1 MAVAFLGQQGLGKT
15 QENENSV
22 LSVMAIAFA
31 PGEGKVIEV
40 GRSLQPLCLVDGE
53 REDPEG

>member
-1 MAVAFLGQQGLGKT
+1 MSAGPGKT
-15 QENENSV
+15 QENENCA

-40 GRSLQPLCLVDGE
+40 GRSLEPPCLVDGE
-53 REDPEG
+53 RENPEG